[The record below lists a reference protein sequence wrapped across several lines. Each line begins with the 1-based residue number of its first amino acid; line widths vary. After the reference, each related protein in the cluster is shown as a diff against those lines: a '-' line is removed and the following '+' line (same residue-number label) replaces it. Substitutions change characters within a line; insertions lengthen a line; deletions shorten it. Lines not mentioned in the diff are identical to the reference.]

1 METELTK
8 LSTKTNKQMKKTLS
22 TNTKANLIAFGIMAV
37 ILTLGLIYGLELS
50 NSFYL
55 TENY

>member
-1 METELTK
+1 MRTSNTV
-8 LSTKTNKQMKKTLS
+8 NAKKINE
-22 TNTKANLIAFGIMAV
+22 NTKANLIAFGVMAV
-37 ILTLGLIYGLELS
+37 ILILGIIYGLELT